1 MELELNAKILEAL
14 AKGETICWN
23 TPELG
28 VTLKTMASLPKLLG
42 RSDCEAGIFYAKPSI
57 NPELVNNIGNHVSI
71 FNGKY
76 PPAFRPDSLTRK
88 MLIPTMGLKVQSNKD
103 ADKNQNLGATINTS
117 GFLSNHFWSRQIIA
131 HSHPSYDETRNLAFA
146 NHKKDRSELRFDIK
160 VQGPEFGL
168 VRRNSGT
175 TLLFNKE
182 GAWNKVREDNYWEN
196 SLNLDK
202 KFSYLKTHRQVDTEH
217 KEYINHKV
225 NIEKEAQLRNVTQR
239 DLELLYWRLCNEEIT
254 IELCEKLIDF
264 PIYNLSCETA
274 YNNYKS
280 IIKPISDFHTNMFD
294 LL

>member
-1 MELELNAKILEAL
+1 MELELNAKILKIL

-42 RSDCEAGIFYAKPSI
+42 RPDCEAGIFYAKPSI
-57 NPELVNNIGNHVSI
+57 NPKLVNNIGNHVSI

-76 PPAFRPDSLTRK
+76 PPAFHPNFLTRK
-88 MLIPTMGLKVQSNKD
+88 MLTPTMGLKVQNGKD
-103 ADKNQNLGATINTS
+103 AYQDQNLAATINTS
-117 GFLSNHFWSRQIIA
+117 GFLSNHFWSRKIIA
-131 HSHPSYDETRNLAFA
+131 HSHPSYDETKNLDFA
-146 NHKKDRSELRFDIK
+146 SHKKDRSELGYDIK

-175 TLLFNKE
+175 TLLFNKD
-182 GAWNKVREDNYWEN
+182 GAWNKIREDNYWEN
-196 SLNLDK
+196 KLNLDK
-202 KFSYLKTHRQVDTEH
+202 KFSYLKTHRPVDTEH
-217 KEYINHKV
+217 KEYINHKA
-225 NIEKEAQLRNVTQR
+225 NIEKEIQLRNVTQR

-254 IELCEKLIDF
+254 IELCEELIEF

-274 YNNYKS
+274 YNKYKS
-280 IIKPISDFHTNMFD
+280 IIKPISNSHINIFD